1 MRRQCGLQNMVGYRY
16 STNITWETGSN
27 LLLPDRNQ
35 RMSYLRTVHYMTAI
49 VKHDVNMS
57 SLRSAITINLAT
69 GVA

>member
-1 MRRQCGLQNMVGYRY
+1 MVGYRY
-16 STNITWETGSN
+16 STNVTWESGAN
-27 LLLPDRNQ
+27 LLVPNCNQ

-57 SLRSAITINLAT
+57 SLSSAITISLAT